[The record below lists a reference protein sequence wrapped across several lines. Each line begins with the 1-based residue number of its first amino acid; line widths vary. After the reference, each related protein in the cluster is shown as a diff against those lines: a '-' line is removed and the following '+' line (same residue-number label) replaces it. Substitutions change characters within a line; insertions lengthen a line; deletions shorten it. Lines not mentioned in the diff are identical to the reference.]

1 MKLKCPGCVKHIA
14 AAVSMLIVLLLS
26 LEAGLRLHGRHSP
39 ETVPTYESRSPL
51 VVPSARCF
59 HRLKPLMAVAVDNP
73 DTKDKT
79 PLRTNSLGLRG
90 PEVAVPKPAGVY
102 RVLVLGDE
110 STLAPETPIEHTFC
124 RHLQS
129 LLQSQTRRKIEVVN
143 AGVPDSCPLLA
154 YLLLKHALVG
164 LQPDLIVLCF
174 DMSDIA
180 DDHRYRRFVRI
191 DSQGAPLVC
200 RNPAI
205 DDAAHKQET
214 KHRGC
219 LLLDW
224 AKRQLGRMSTSGTA
238 HNDGDDI
245 SSPVGKYAWIK
256 DRSPDWSVHVEQAL
270 GPIQRIA
277 KLASRMSAR
286 FLVAAMPAPWQI
298 SAKASNTRAAREP
311 AGIPLNAVYRSKV
324 PFETLSRYLRKHD
337 IIFCNPAPAFRSIR
351 NPESLYWNKTPRLSP
366 DGHKLYARELTD
378 AILRGLPSNRPSR
391 TPAYRTQDSRPRSAA
406 HWNER
411 PTFTR

>member
-1 MKLKCPGCVKHIA
+1 MKLKCPVCVKHIA

-39 ETVPTYESRSPL
+39 ESTPTYESRSPL

-73 DTKDKT
+73 DMKGKT

-102 RVLVLGDE
+102 RILVLGDE
-110 STLAPETPIEHTFC
+110 STLAPETPIEQTLC
-124 RHLQS
+124 RQLQS
-129 LLQSQTRRKIEVVN
+129 LLQSQTRRRIEVLN

-164 LQPDLIVLCF
+164 LKPDLIVLNF

-180 DDHRYRRFVRI
+180 DDHSCRRFVRI
-191 DSQGAPLVC
+191 DAQGSPLVC
-200 RNPAI
+200 RNPGLDTAT
-205 DDAAHKQET
+205 HTQKT

-256 DRSPDWSVHVEQAL
+256 DRSPDWSVHVDQAL
-270 GPIQRIA
+270 APIQRIA

-286 FLVAAMPAPWQI
+286 FVVAAMPAPWQI

-311 AGIPLNAVYRSKV
+311 AGIPLNAVYRSKL
-324 PFETLSRYLRKHD
+324 PFETLTRYLRKHQ
-337 IIFCNPAPAFRSIR
+337 IQFCNPAPGFRSIR
-351 NPESLYWNKTPRLSP
+351 NPERLYWNKTPRLSP
-366 DGHKLYARELTD
+366 AGHKLFARELNE
-378 AILRGLPSNRPSR
+378 AIRRGLSPRRPATTPGNR
-391 TPAYRTQDSRPRSAA
+391 THQSRPRSAT
-406 HWNER
+406 HWEER